1 MYKRQKLP
9 YIDTINLVYIADSS
23 NVLAQAMAG
32 ELDWFGENGK
42 DVLSGDQLS
51 QLRAANVGQL
61 YSYRSSSPA
70 AIALKVCQ
78 DQFSDIRVREAMQH
92 AIDLEAMNLY
102 LGNEGDVVVP
112 GLWAVGMNWSTYGQ
126 WDDELSSQFD
136 YRCV

>member
-1 MYKRQKLP
+1 
-9 YIDTINLVYIADSS
+9 
-23 NVLAQAMAG
+23 MAG